1 MGRRGSGETGSTKK
15 KVRVRDVPVSAKRYS
30 SSEHRPGQ
38 KTRAVTPICLGSS
51 HLHVEERGS
60 KDEDRVCRRVR
71 ESTQNRRE
79 KS

>member
-1 MGRRGSGETGSTKK
+1 
-15 KVRVRDVPVSAKRYS
+15 VRVRDVPVSAKRYG
-30 SSEHRPGQ
+30 SSERRPGQ
-38 KTRAVTPICLGSS
+38 KTRAVTPICLASS

-60 KDEDRVCRRVR
+60 KDEDSDKVCRKVR